1 MQLDIHNIDTV
12 VVTYYHLNSRYAPI
26 WLLKR
31 VEAGYVWETLLPY
44 ASDIKRVGS

>member
-1 MQLDIHNIDTV
+1 MQHDIHSIDTV
-12 VVTYYHLNSRYAPI
+12 VILYYHLNSRYAPI

-44 ASDIKRVGS
+44 AGGIKKVGS